1 MDALTIEDIVDMTD
15 IIRQQGLNRSELR
28 LFALKQDH
36 DIAKAFIAVMR
47 DRHQIEII

>member
-15 IIRQQGLNRSELR
+15 VVRQQGLNPTQLR
-28 LFALKQDH
+28 LFALKQDL